1 MATTTSTDAPGAAEA
16 RTAFAVLAALSVCH
30 GLNDT
35 IQSLLPAIYPVLQEN
50 YLLSFTQIGLIHLVF
65 QCTAS
70 LLQPAV
76 GFYTD
81 KRPMFRLS
89 TFGMGA
95 SLIGL
100 VILAFATP
108 LLGAAGGG
116 GLDRGRVVDLSP
128 GQQPGGADGVG
139 RALRVRA
146 VVLPGR
152 RQHRVGTRA
161 AARGLSSCCRSGS
174 RASPGSGCSRSSRWC
189 CSGTSGPGR
198 ARSTSRRGK
207 AGHAAAAQP
216 AALPRRRLLFV
227 IGILGV
233 LVFSKYI
240 YIASLTSFYTFFLIE
255 RFGLSV
261 KDAQLHLFIF
271 LAAVAAGTFIGGPVG
286 DRIGRKAV
294 IWVSILGVLP
304 FTLALPFAN
313 LFWTAVLSAIIGVVI
328 ASAFSAILV
337 YAQQLVPGQVGMISG
352 LFFGFAFGIAGIGA
366 AALGALADWK
376 GIIFVYH
383 VCSFLPLLGVLTVF
397 LPAERT
403 FRRR

>member
-1 MATTTSTDAPGAAEA
+1 
-16 RTAFAVLAALSVCH
+16 
-30 GLNDT
+30 
-35 IQSLLPAIYPVLQEN
+35 
-50 YLLSFTQIGLIHLVF
+50 
-65 QCTAS
+65 
-70 LLQPAV
+70 
-76 GFYTD
+76 
-81 KRPMFRLS
+81 MFRLS

-100 VILAFATP
+100 VILAFATHYWV
-108 LLGAAGGG
+108 LLVAAA
-116 GLDRGRVVDLSP
+116 SI
-128 GQQPGGADGVG
+128 GVG
-139 RALRVRA
+139 SSIFHPDSSRVARTA
-146 VVLPGR
+146 SGGR
-152 RQHRVGTRA
+152 YGFAQSFFQVGGNTGSRTRA
-161 AARGLSSCCRSGS
+161 AARGLSWCCRSGS

-198 ARSTSRRGK
+198 APSISRRAK

-261 KDAQLHLFIF
+261 KDAQLHLFVF
-271 LAAVAAGTFIGGPVG
+271 LAAVAAGTFIGGPIG

-376 GIIFVYH
+376 GIVFVYH
-383 VCSFLPLLGVLTVF
+383 VCSFLPLLGAADGVPAGREDVPEAVAGGAGKWQVIGFKQKKILILTGCKGF
-397 LPAERT
+397 GHRKLHPSGST
-403 FRRR
+403 